1 MSESSTA
8 DPHSIPAIHALH
20 LAELVKHWNVTQEE
34 LFSGLDLDDQF
45 LSEPEARLSIPTLEK
60 VVARARALTGKP
72 ALGFYLGFQMRISAH
87 GFLGFAAMT
96 SATTRDALN
105 LAAQFAPTRTGALA
119 IRLCDDGDVASVIVE
134 ERADFG
140 TARDVVIPAVLIGLW
155 QIGNALTGRELM
167 GSADLAFPEPDYF
180 GKYIGLLPRVRFSQP
195 VNQLVFDA
203 KFLDLPLKMA
213 DPAARRLAVEQCERA
228 LDALGGDGRLIARV
242 RSLIPRKEGGF
253 RSLDE
258 VASELRLSPRTL
270 KRKLAAQA
278 MAYTSLLEEQQRDKA
293 FLLLRS
299 PELSLEAVADRLG
312 YSDAANF
319 TRAFRR
325 WTGMT
330 PSGYRRTL
338 SSAPDTRK

>member
-1 MSESSTA
+1 MSGSIEPPT
-8 DPHSIPAIHALH
+8 IPAIHALH
-20 LAELVKHWNVTQEE
+20 LAELVKGWNVTHEE
-34 LFSGLDLDDQF
+34 LFSGLDLDDEF

-60 VVARARALTGKP
+60 LVARARALTGKP

-96 SATTRDALN
+96 SATTRDAIQ
-105 LAAQFAPTRTGALA
+105 LAAQFAPTRTSALA
-119 IRLCDDGDVASVIVE
+119 FRLCVDGDVASVVIDE
-134 ERADFG
+134 QADFG
-140 TARDVVIPAVLIGLW
+140 TARDVVIPAILIGLW
-155 QIGNALTGRELM
+155 QIANALTGRELR

-180 GKYIGLLPRVRFSQP
+180 AKYAHLFPAVRFGQP

-203 KFLDLPLKMA
+203 TILDLPLTMA

-228 LDALGGDGRLIARV
+228 LDALGGDGRLIGRV
-242 RSLIPRKEGGF
+242 RSLIPRKDGGF

-278 MAYTSLLEEQQRDKA
+278 MAYSTLLEEQQRDKA
-293 FLLLRS
+293 LLLLRALD
-299 PELSLEAVADRLG
+299 LSLENVAERLG
-312 YSDAANF
+312 YSDPANF

-325 WTGMT
+325 WTGLT
-330 PSGYRRTL
+330 PSAYRRTL
-338 SSAPDTRK
+338 TSPERK